1 MGVADTAEQLVASL
15 VQNREVDKETL
26 QTHGHHS
33 LKICIYQPAIDQV
46 ARILASESSLNPHV
60 YRSNLWTVLLQ

>member
-15 VQNREVDKETL
+15 VQNRKVDKETL
-26 QTHGHHS
+26 LTHEHHS

-46 ARILASESSLNPHV
+46 ARISASESSLDPHV
-60 YRSNLWTVLLQ
+60 YQSNLWTVLLQ